1 MSTTTFFVAR
11 IIVRYKNVNVNP
23 LFIFYFNPAN
33 RAARGK
39 ELSARCRLSKALRG
53 IETQLE
59 GTNLMVALTS

>member
-1 MSTTTFFVAR
+1 MSTTTFFVAK

-39 ELSARCRLSKALRG
+39 ELSA
-53 IETQLE
+53 
-59 GTNLMVALTS
+59 